1 MSGNSQQGSIY
12 RNANGKLTNQ
22 RRNYTMFKQNL
33 INKVRNRLQS
43 DNPKFK
49 ISGEYI
55 NGLKCPSCGKVDGFA
70 HADNPM
76 AILCHRNNECGIN
89 TPIKLIYPD
98 LWQDLAKD
106 YPPTPTDQKATARA
120 YLESRGLNPDLI
132 EFNQGKVYDRDTK
145 KEYQS
150 LVIERGGVTFQ
161 RLIDYSGKDKNRL
174 SGYKGKVFE
183 TNSALI
189 NPEGGNDV
197 FVVEGII
204 NALSLEQCGYGA
216 IATYSS
222 GSIPKE
228 WYELNKE
235 NNFVLA
241 FDNDA
246 AGIKGIQKTIE
257 CFKELGIENYKIALS
272 PRGKDWNDLLVDN
285 RLDDKA
291 IEKSYWQ
298 GRLSFADSALD
309 YFNIYRE
316 WYDKTQSLI
325 FEFKKETF
333 KGFLVEEKNDDGV
346 KILVPQVKLLADCAI
361 RLLHSVIDDTQD
373 DKQLMEH
380 YVEIESNQ
388 GKGRI
393 RLDAAEITRLDAFKI
408 ALANHRQLF
417 YGSGHDLMSLASY
430 LFKPNPPKIRALS
443 TIGYDKKSN
452 GFYFPKFMYDKDG
465 RRIDANAEKYFEA
478 ANIKPFM
485 DCGDTIISRLDDI
498 DLKQFIQNLHGAY
511 GNKGLIALGFYVSS
525 LFSDLIFDHYTFF
538 PFLSLYGDPHAGKSF
553 ISKLLNRCLF
563 VDSEGQT
570 MTKANTAK
578 GELRK
583 ISQKSSLVCALLEG
597 RKDAAR
603 FDYDSILPLY
613 NRNALYSRA
622 TTSQDNRTHDLPLKA
637 TMSFVWNHECFTLKP
652 AKERVISLHFADAD
666 LNESTGAA
674 WTQLNNY
681 SPEQLAGVGHYLL
694 KNRKWFENKLI
705 KSCQK
710 SADILKTNGI
720 NVTRI
725 AENHAIALAG
735 IFTLLES
742 LQIESSFDDALV
754 DYTIERAKNKLE
766 TARSESHLADY
777 FFESIEGLNSQ
788 QGVATNSSNE
798 LVIHLSKV
806 LAHLQQNNNGF
817 NNKGELI
824 SELKRHDRFIGFKKT
839 RCFGNP
845 SDAYHFRIE

>member
-1 MSGNSQQGSIY
+1 MNF
-12 RNANGKLTNQ
+12 N
-22 RRNYTMFKQNL
+22 QNL
-33 INKVRNRLQS
+33 INKIHEKLRT
-43 DNPKFK
+43 DNQKYK

-55 NGLKCPSCGKVDGFA
+55 NGLKCPACGKIEGFA

-76 AILCHRNNECGIN
+76 AILCHRNNECGVN
-89 TPIKLIYPD
+89 TPVKDIYPELWRD
-98 LWQDLAKD
+98 LTKD
-106 YPPTPTDQKATARA
+106 YPPTPTNPTATARA
-120 YLESRGLNPDLI
+120 YLESRGLNADLI
-132 EFNQGKVYDRDTK
+132 EFEQNKIHDTNTK

-150 LVIERGGVTFQ
+150 LVIEQGGVKFE

-174 SGYKGKVFE
+174 NAYKGKVFE
-183 TNSALI
+183 TNGAS
-189 NPEGGNDV
+189 NPDCERV
-197 FVVEGII
+197 FVTEGII
-204 NALSLEQCGYGA
+204 NALSLEQCGYPA

-222 GSIPKE
+222 GSIPRE
-228 WYELNKE
+228 WYEANKHKT
-235 NNFVLA
+235 FVLA

-246 AGIKGIQKTIE
+246 AGIKGIQKTIDY
-257 CFKELGIENYKIALS
+257 FKELDIREVSAGFGVKIGYQIALT
-272 PRGKDWNDLLVDN
+272 PRGKDWNDLLVGN
-285 RLDDKA
+285 QLNKKT
-291 IEKSYWQ
+291 IEKAYWQ

-309 YFNIYRE
+309 YFEIYRE
-316 WYDKTQSLI
+316 RYDAHQLV
-325 FEFKKETF
+325 FEFNGWTYKGWLKPVKVEGVETF
-333 KGFLVEEKNDDGV
+333 ECKV
-346 KILVPQVKLLADCAI
+346 KQLADCTI

-373 DKQLMEH
+373 DKQQMEH

-393 RLDAAEITRLDAFKI
+393 RLDASELTRLDSFKI

-417 YGSGHDLMSLASY
+417 CGDGNDLTALASY

-452 GFYFPKFMYDKDG
+452 GFYFPKFMYDVDG
-465 RRIDANAEKYFEA
+465 RRIDANGDKYFQI

-485 DCGDTIISRLDDI
+485 DCSDTVIGRIDVI

-511 GNKGLIALGFYVSS
+511 GNKGLMALGFYVSS
-525 LFSDLIFDHYTFF
+525 LFSDLIFEHYGFF

-553 ISKLLNRCLF
+553 VSKLLNRCLF

-570 MTKANTAK
+570 MTKANTTK

-674 WTQLNNY
+674 WTELNNY

-694 KNRKWFENKLI
+694 TNRKFFENKLI
-705 KSCQK
+705 KSCQQ
-710 SADILKTNGI
+710 SAAILKDKGI

-742 LQIESSFDDALV
+742 LNIELGFYDALV
-754 DYTIERAKNKLE
+754 NYTIERAKNKLE
-766 TARSESHLADY
+766 TAKSESHIADY
-777 FFESIEGLNSQ
+777 FFESIEGLKAGD
-788 QGVATNSSNE
+788 GVATNSSNE

-806 LAHLQQNNNGF
+806 LAHLQENNNGF

-824 SELKRHDRFIGFKKT
+824 SELKRHDRFIGLKNT
-839 RCFGNP
+839 RALGSQKEC
-845 SDAYHFRIE
+845 YHFRLTN